1 MLTVLGI
8 VVFIGAL
15 IMYLGS
21 AYNLFYVLLFG
32 RFIYGLG
39 GDSITSTQWVLIM
52 EYFHSEKEVG
62 VALVFKKYLFLFTCL
77 FR

>member
-1 MLTVLGI
+1 MLTILGI
-8 VVFIGAL
+8 VVFLGSL
-15 IMYLGS
+15 VMYLGA
-21 AYNLFYVLLFG
+21 AYNMFWILVFG

-62 VALVFKKYLFLFTCL
+62 VALVIKSSVLF
-77 FR
+77 

>member
-1 MLTVLGI
+1 MLTILGI
-8 VVFIGAL
+8 VVFLGSL

-21 AYNLFYVLLFG
+21 SYNMFWLLVFG

-52 EYFHSEKEVG
+52 EYFHSELDVG
-62 VALVFKKYLFLFTCL
+62 VALVMKISSFFK
-77 FR
+77 

>member
-8 VVFIGAL
+8 VVFMGSV

-21 AYNLFYVLLFG
+21 AYNFFWLLVFG
-32 RFIYGLG
+32 RFVYGLG

-62 VALVFKKYLFLFTCL
+62 VALVISFICMNF
-77 FR
+77 

>member
-8 VVFIGAL
+8 VVFLGSL
-15 IMYLGS
+15 VMYLGV
-21 AYNLFYVLLFG
+21 AYNMFWVLVFG

-62 VALVFKKYLFLFTCL
+62 VALVIISYVIF
-77 FR
+77 

>member
-1 MLTVLGI
+1 MLTILGI
-8 VVFIGAL
+8 VVFVGSV

-21 AYNLFYVLLFG
+21 AYNLFWLLVFG

-62 VALVFKKYLFLFTCL
+62 IALVLYIMFV
-77 FR
+77 